1 MLELDI
7 LFRPFVEAC
16 FIRLTP
22 AMQKTLDELLNQDD
36 IELLELIQ
44 KPESIPNYTT
54 LIRTIIQFQKTGTFV
69 EYPPNS

>member
-22 AMQKTLDELLNQDD
+22 DMQIILDELLNQDD

-44 KPESIPNYTT
+44 NPESIPNYTP

-69 EYPPNS
+69 EFPPNS